1 MEQSRPEKLVRWCI
15 FNVSVALAA
24 LFVSYLALGLDR
36 KEPSLALIT
45 ARGELLLISTAI
57 ASAAVGELLP
67 SGRKYATLKV
77 TSGGAC
83 VLLILLSS
91 LFFSA
96 IQARRDP
103 DVAAVFAASVSLFSF
118 TLLASFSAV
127 YLAYNGKQP

>member
-1 MEQSRPEKLVRWCI
+1 MQSRSEKLVRWCI
-15 FNVSVALAA
+15 FSVLIALAP
-24 LFVSYLALGLDR
+24 LFVSYLALGLDQ

-45 ARGELLLISTAI
+45 ARGELLLISTTI

-67 SGRKYATLKV
+67 SGRNYATLKV

-83 VLLILLSS
+83 MLLILLSS

-103 DVAAVFAASVSLFSF
+103 NAGAIFAASISLFSC

-127 YLAYNGKQP
+127 YLAYEGKQP

>member
-15 FNVSVALAA
+15 FNVLISLAP
-24 LFVSYLALGLDR
+24 LFISYLALGLDQ

-45 ARGELLLISTAI
+45 ARGELLLISTTI

-83 VLLILLSS
+83 MLLVLLSA

-103 DVAAVFAASVSLFSF
+103 NAGAIFAASVMLFSF

-127 YLAYNGKQP
+127 YLAYDGKQP

>member
-1 MEQSRPEKLVRWCI
+1 M
-15 FNVSVALAA
+15 
-24 LFVSYLALGLDR
+24 
-36 KEPSLALIT
+36 ALIT

-67 SGRKYATLKV
+67 SGRNYATLKV

-103 DVAAVFAASVSLFSF
+103 DVEAVFAASVSLFSF

-127 YLAYNGKQP
+127 YLAYDGEQP